1 MPVILKITTTKPDGV
16 EFYGR
21 SSPEAAVKFL
31 KIEAWL
37 EKLPGFLGHTQAIVD
52 SNTRAQEI
60 KFDTLENY
68 NNYQVQKDSVEE
80 WVDRAQYNQE
90 NGITVDWEEIVD

>member
-1 MPVILKITTTKPDGV
+1 MPVILKITTTKPDEV

-21 SSPEAAVKFL
+21 SSPEAAAKFL

-37 EKLPGFLGHTQAIVD
+37 EKLPGFLGHTQSIVD